1 MLQAFV
7 SLKPQQPARTENGM
21 TSFFEALE
29 NAVFSQPTI
38 FRSNTDAAARPY
50 SIEAVVEAALKPN
63 CKFIVLRADCE
74 KFWQCTFLLPDAQG
88 VGALHFDL
96 QRVDN
101 PRKISATTLVNMFKN
116 LYQSIKPKLVR
127 VGDSEARKKLKSR
140 HGIIMMPGI
149 GRVEWLQIVSQDVY
163 GDIYNPSDLVGA
175 PCYQSDVWEDNSF
188 FLRVYDDPNDWDSE
202 DNESYANFV
211 PGFLAGIS
219 KIKDGEKEKEML
231 RELERL
237 CSRAEKTAE
246 KAYAAL
252 DNASIHTSPAKAE
265 VEEEHE
271 APSQEAAPVEESSA
285 PVADVDEETAHKRSV
300 IFTRIKDEFKVE
312 EQDIIKRAVEGPC
325 TVFTVKR
332 KKKPDMCVS
341 YQDSANKVYILNNTD
356 DLSKFIKDNGCK
368 LNEES
373 IPKLVH
379 LLSYYH
385 PENKILATLDDLPDH
400 VAKDKRVPGFKE
412 KYAFGKITNTEGT
425 LELLVPVFQ
434 PECDGLE
441 IVSLSQF
448 EAWPI
453 QITSEVVATEMENV
467 KEKPAPEKK
476 EEPKVE
482 EKKEEPKVEEKKEEP
497 KAEEKKEEPKAE
509 EKKEEPKAGEKKE
522 GKTDLAVAEKAEVP
536 AKQGGNKA
544 VVIILIVIAVL
555 YLAAVFYCDMD
566 PALGKIMEMLN
577 K

>member
-7 SLKPQQPARTENGM
+7 SLKPQQPARTESGM

-96 QRVDN
+96 QRVES
-101 PRKISATTLVNMFKN
+101 PRKLSATTLMNMFKN
-116 LYQSIKPKLVR
+116 LYQSIHPKLVR

-140 HGIIMMPGI
+140 HGIVMMPGI
-149 GRVEWLQIVSQDVY
+149 GRVEWLQIISQDVY

-175 PCYQSDVWEDNSF
+175 PCYQSEVWEDNTF
-188 FLRVYDDPNDWDSE
+188 LLRVYDDPNDWDSE

-219 KIKDGEKEKEML
+219 KIKNGEKEKEML

-252 DNASIHTSPAKAE
+252 ATT
-265 VEEEHE
+265 
-271 APSQEAAPVEESSA
+271 SSA
-285 PVADVDEETAHKRSV
+285 STKSQPAAAEEDVQETAPDKPSSVPSPVAAMDEETAKMRSA
-300 IFTRIKDEFKVE
+300 IYTRLKDEFKVE

-325 TVFTVKR
+325 TVFTVQR

-356 DLSKFIKDNGCK
+356 DLNKFFKDNGCK
-368 LNEES
+368 LNDES
-373 IPKLVH
+373 IPKLMH

-385 PENKILATLDDLPDH
+385 PENKILSSLDDLPEH
-400 VAKDKRVPGFKE
+400 VCRDKRVPGFRE
-412 KYAFGKITNTEGT
+412 KYVFGKVTNTEGT
-425 LELLVPVFQ
+425 LELLIPVFQ
-434 PECDGLE
+434 PDCDGLE
-441 IVSLSQF
+441 IVSLSKY
-448 EAWPI
+448 ESWPI

-467 KEKPAPEKK
+467 KEKPAPAPAKK
-476 EEPKVE
+476 EDQDASVAPAAA
-482 EKKEEPKVEEKKEEP
+482 KKEVATAEVKPADKVST
-497 KAEEKKEEPKAE
+497 AIVA
-509 EKKEEPKAGEKKE
+509 AGKDQVPAKKE
-522 GKTDLAVAEKAEVP
+522 G
-536 AKQGGNKA
+536 GNK
-544 VVIILIVIAVL
+544 VVIIIIVLIALL
-555 YLAAVFYCDMD
+555 YIGAMIYCDMD
-566 PALGKIMEMLN
+566 PALGKILQML